1 MFERLMNTYERKHM
15 YTLAATG
22 IKFRGGTFNSRQ
34 IAENVMY
41 DYIDKHGLHVNE
53 VWDDKHFKTYCCN
66 NGIKFYVN
74 RI

>member
-1 MFERLMNTYERKHM
+1 MFERLMNAYDRQHM

-22 IKFRGGTFNSRQ
+22 IKFRGGTFLSRQ
-34 IAENVMY
+34 AAEDVMY
-41 DYIDKHGLHVNE
+41 DYIDKHGLHVEE